1 MEKYDV
7 LFVSL
12 TQTQRYTD
20 FIRKFSNL
28 VGLNYPSPWAAP
40 LFTRLK
46 TFGFPRAEPRFVTVE
61 KLRKLEK
68 VNAKMLYNV

>member
-20 FIRKFSNL
+20 FIQKFSNL
-28 VGLNYPSPWAAP
+28 VGLNYPSPRAAP
-40 LFTRLK
+40 LFTLLK
-46 TFGFPRAEPRFVTVE
+46 TVSFPQAEPRFVTVE

-68 VNAKMLYNV
+68 VNAKML

>member
-20 FIRKFSNL
+20 FIQKFEILWDSIIP
-28 VGLNYPSPWAAP
+28 VPG
-40 LFTRLK
+40 R
-46 TFGFPRAEPRFVTVE
+46 RRFLHV
-61 KLRKLEK
+61 
-68 VNAKMLYNV
+68 